1 MLVPFLVVLGVFFTI
16 ISGFVQFKYFIRM
29 FRVLSSSNQSGD
41 PNTITAREAL
51 LLSVGGGVGGG
62 NIAGVA
68 VAITLGGPG
77 AVFWMWAIAIVGMT
91 TSLIECSLAQLFKE
105 READGSFRGGPART
119 IIHGL
124 GADYKWLAIL
134 CAICLIAA
142 LGRGFPAFQGN
153 TVAGAAQ
160 DSKGIDRLIIAIVL
174 AAGTAI
180 IVYGGIHRIAKTA
193 DVVVPIMAIDYIGLA
208 LIFIVMNIGEIPGV
222 IYTLVANAIGIEGA
236 VSGGMSAVIA
246 QDLRRGLFSNE
257 AGLGSAPNVAAT
269 ADVRHPVSQGIT
281 QSFSVFIDTTII
293 CSCTAFVIL
302 LGDIYVPG
310 AEGIDGVALT
320 QQSLVSLLGAS
331 FLTASILLVAFSSVI
346 YNYYLGE
353 NAMTVMT
360 RNPLSIHALR
370 IGITAI
376 VFLGAVVP
384 EATSV
389 FFFSDTI
396 MGVLA
401 VVNLLA
407 LTMLFPI
414 AKRLLNDFRGQLKAG
429 VVRPAFDPDKFPDL
443 NIDRTAWIVKETEK

>member
-1 MLVPFLVVLGVFFTI
+1 
-16 ISGFVQFKYFIRM
+16 
-29 FRVLSSSNQSGD
+29 
-41 PNTITAREAL
+41 
-51 LLSVGGGVGGG
+51 
-62 NIAGVA
+62 
-68 VAITLGGPG
+68 
-77 AVFWMWAIAIVGMT
+77 MWAIAIVGMA

-105 READGSFRGGPART
+105 REPDGSFRGGPART

-134 CAICLIAA
+134 YAVCLIAA
-142 LGRGFPAFQGN
+142 FGIGFPAFQGN

-160 DSKGIDRLIIAIVL
+160 NSMGIDRLITAIVL

-193 DVVVPIMAIDYIGLA
+193 DVIVPIMAIGYIGLA
-208 LIFIVMNIGEIPGV
+208 LIVIVMNIGEIPGV
-222 IYTLVANAIGIEGA
+222 IYTIVANAIGIEEA
-236 VSGGMSAVIA
+236 VSGGMGAAIA
-246 QDLRRGLFSNE
+246 QGLRRGLFSNE

-281 QSFSVFIDTTII
+281 QSFSVFIDTIII

-302 LGDIYVPG
+302 LGDVYVAG

-320 QQSLVSLLGAS
+320 QQSLVSHLGGWAQY
-331 FLTASILLVAFSSVI
+331 FLTAAILLFAFSSII

-360 RNPLSIHALR
+360 RNPLSILALR

-376 VFLGAVVP
+376 VFLGAVAP
-384 EATSV
+384 GATSV
-389 FFFSDTI
+389 FFFSDPM

-414 AKRLLNDFRGQLKAG
+414 AKRLLNDFRDQLKAG
-429 VVRPAFDPDKFPDL
+429 VVRPVFDPDKFPDL
-443 NIDRTAWIVKETEK
+443 NIDRTAWTGKETEK